1 MADPLSISASIIAVL
16 QFTST
21 VIGYISEVSTAS
33 KDHQRVLL
41 EVRSTQGILSA
52 LRDLGENAGWTD
64 SWILTMK
71 SLNVSGG
78 PLEQFKTALERLA
91 LKLKPV
97 DGWELARRALAW
109 PFQKEEVN
117 EILRLIE
124 RQKTLFS
131 LALQNDHMYAL
142 EVFLSHSHML
152 IICHTQFF
160 VSNDSKRGRKFTR

>member
-33 KDHQRVLL
+33 KDRQRVLL

-64 SWILTMK
+64 SWILTVK
-71 SLNVSGG
+71 SLQEPGG

-91 LKLKPV
+91 SKLKPV
-97 DGWELARRALAW
+97 EGWEMARKALAW
-109 PFQKEEVN
+109 PFQKEEMN

-124 RQKTLFS
+124 RQKTRFS
-131 LALQNDHMYAL
+131 LALHNGHKYAL
-142 EVFLSHSHML
+142 GVF
-152 IICHTQFF
+152 
-160 VSNDSKRGRKFTR
+160 